1 MSWRC
6 CAVAPVGD
14 GCLVPCGPNKE
25 HEPRWQTVWLHHSE
39 QRVLGKLPFDGTAQQ
54 SRLSHQFHRRG
65 AGDA

>member
-1 MSWRC
+1 MLCRGSGRRRM
-6 CAVAPVGD
+6 PRSMR
-14 GCLVPCGPNKE
+14 PNKE